1 MQTEA
6 KDQFLARF
14 AAPLSGAARR
24 RIVVWH
30 DADGEFSEDF
40 DALAAA
46 AAAGQLTPGERPLQ
60 FARDEDGVLF
70 ALMLNSNSV

>member
-30 DADGEFSEDF
+30 DADGEFSGIEVLRKLPVRVMPHHN
-40 DALAAA
+40 APPR
-46 AAAGQLTPGERPLQ
+46 QL
-60 FARDEDGVLF
+60 V
-70 ALMLNSNSV
+70 S